1 MLGMMTRH
9 IRQANVGASR
19 LELAQVIVRNLL
31 LSAGDTPGFSAGIT
45 RWPNAPLEGRGAFCR
60 VPLEAVVWQSC
71 L

>member
-31 LSAGDTPGFSAGIT
+31 LSARDTPGFFSGHYEVAQRSA
-45 RWPNAPLEGRGAFCR
+45 
-60 VPLEAVVWQSC
+60 
-71 L
+71 